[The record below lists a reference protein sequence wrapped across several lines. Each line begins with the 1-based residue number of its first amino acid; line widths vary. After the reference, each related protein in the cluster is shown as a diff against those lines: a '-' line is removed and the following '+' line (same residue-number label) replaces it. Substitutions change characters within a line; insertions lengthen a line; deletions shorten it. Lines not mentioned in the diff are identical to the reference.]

1 MFCQKL
7 ACRTHKFA
15 SRVNLEKLGPLQ
27 RPPFVDARQGI
38 GDLCCGLASKRLSLL
53 EAAGNIDDCE
63 SIFVHLFAPG
73 KAVMGKK
80 QQVRLVDLVW
90 HTDIKLWAWDFS
102 GSREVDLPDGLLL
115 EPVLGHIFRNLGS
128 CGEAFDGCEPL
139 PVAPGAIIGLR
150 QLCCQARVHH
160 PMKPSIPA
168 AWSVSNMP
176 KPQAQAAAQSSPG
189 GSSGQREPL
198 SRSVPSFSHLGA
210 RARATSQQPQ
220 SASRAVALSRV
231 ERRGRPQAEPS
242 IVLRGDPSCR
252 YMFPFFYSR

>member
-90 HTDIKLWAWDFS
+90 HTDIKLGAWDFS

-139 PVAPGAIIGLR
+139 PVTPGAVVDLR
-150 QLCCQARVHH
+150 QLCWQARVHH
-160 PMKPSIPA
+160 SMKPYIPA
-168 AWSVSNMP
+168 ALSISNMP
-176 KPQAQAAAQSSPG
+176 PPPALAAAPWFPG
-189 GSSGQREPL
+189 GSSGQPAPCAQTAP
-198 SRSVPSFSHLGA
+198 VSFRRRA
-210 RARATSQQPQ
+210 RARESSVPYWSLCGPGALESCGGGRSGQPP
-220 SASRAVALSRV
+220 A
-231 ERRGRPQAEPS
+231 
-242 IVLRGDPSCR
+242 
-252 YMFPFFYSR
+252 